1 VSSVLVAV
9 TVVGV
14 IILFT
19 PILVL
24 AYIATSVDRWMNAKQ
39 EGYDNE

>member
-1 VSSVLVAV
+1 VLVAV

-14 IILFT
+14 IIVFT

-24 AYIATSVDRWMNAKQ
+24 AYIATTIERWVNEKN
-39 EGYDNE
+39 ERYDNE